1 MNINDSRLKLTL
13 RRHLNINIITCTVNC
28 SLKSM
33 AYYQDAE
40 QGSSSLVNTSDKQN
54 TSCVC
59 GGVGGGGGASSKPEM

>member
-33 AYYQDAE
+33 AYYQHYDAE
-40 QGSSSLVNTSDKQN
+40 QGSSSLVNTSDKRN

-59 GGVGGGGGASSKPEM
+59 VGGWGGGGIIQT